1 MIGLDTNVLL
11 RYIVKDDPS
20 RFARARRLIESR
32 ARADDPAWLSLIV
45 TVELVWALKTRYSY
59 TRDEIADTID
69 LLLGSAEIQLERQHL
84 VVQALSLFRTARVD
98 FADALIM
105 LANRD
110 NGCDTTVSFD
120 QKLVRAGLA
129 VEPK

>member
-11 RYIVKDDPS
+11 RYIVKDDPGQ
-20 RFARARRLIESR
+20 FARARRVIETH

-45 TVELVWALKTRYSY
+45 TVELVWALRSRYSY
-59 TRDEIADTID
+59 TRDEIADTVD
-69 LLLGSAEIQLERQHL
+69 LLLNSAEVLLERQHL
-84 VVQALSLFRTARVD
+84 VVQALSLFQTARVD

-105 LANRD
+105 LVNRD

-120 QKLVRAGLA
+120 QRLVRAGLA
-129 VEPK
+129 VEP